1 MLKMFNDANTTL
13 CNKHRYIDYKHV
25 NFQKWSMTHR
35 VLKSRRS
42 KLSLIHEIVKEHSLQ
57 FTTMIL

>member
-25 NFQKWSMTHR
+25 NFQKWS
-35 VLKSRRS
+35 
-42 KLSLIHEIVKEHSLQ
+42 IHTECLNLAEAS
-57 FTTMIL
+57 